1 MTPAPAAPTGAPAP
15 DALAPKLRSVQVGLR
30 RDLQVA
36 RHLFRGEVTYTVRD
50 PVSFETHAF
59 SAGDYAVLV
68 ALNGDRTLGENFQSL
83 VTDGVASP
91 EDEERFY
98 KFVLTLHRS
107 GLLALPI
114 SDDRSLYARYEQR
127 QKSRVRSRLM
137 AFLYWKIP
145 LWNPDRFLVHTL
157 ALGSRAFT
165 KSALVVWGVLTA
177 IALVSLAGRWR
188 ELGAELP
195 TLLQGEQVLTMW
207 ALLIVLK
214 GIHEFGH
221 AYACRTFGGAVPE
234 MGISLVLLT
243 PCAYVD
249 ASASWSFTR
258 IRDRLIVCFGGMYFE
273 SWIAGV
279 AAIVWA
285 FTETSTLHSIA
296 YQTMVLASVTTV
308 GFNLNPLVRFDGY
321 FILSDLMQVPNLRAQ
336 STAYALRVLKR
347 TFVGI
352 DPGGPAWSP
361 SMRVGLFAYAIGAS
375 IYRIG
380 VVLGMC
386 AVIALK
392 FFAVGLLI
400 AVGYA
405 LSTIVGTLYRS
416 LRYLLADPETKPVR
430 VRAALVSLALLA
442 VPAAAISLPL
452 PRELPAKAVVEREA
466 ETLIT
471 TEVAGTVAA
480 MPMLEVSTAHSDDAL
495 LELDAIDLR
504 NEAESARATE
514 RASRLARDIAAAES
528 PMREAIAEAEWS
540 AAARHADLLDA
551 DERNL
556 TVRAP
561 SVGALVPLLTE
572 HDLGR
577 HVPAGTPVAVIG
589 SGGWIARALVDQVEL
604 ASLRVA
610 PGEVVELKPI
620 GDGGRTLTGRIES
633 VAPAGDARVH
643 AEMRALAADA
653 GGDVPVSPV
662 TSMAPDARFEVRIA
676 VNEAD
681 GLHRGERLAV
691 RLPAAP
697 ISLAQTWYR
706 AVLRFRER
714 LATAE

>member
-1 MTPAPAAPTGAPAP
+1 MGVTAAPSAPSAAP
-15 DALAPKLRSVQVGLR
+15 DALAPKLRGVQVGLR

-68 ALNGDRTLGENFQSL
+68 ALNGDRTLGENFQAL
-83 VTDGVASP
+83 VTDGIARP
-91 EDEERFY
+91 DDEERFY

-114 SDDRSLYARYEQR
+114 SDDRGLYARYEQR

-145 LWNPDRFLVHTL
+145 LWNPDRFLVRTL

-165 KSALVVWGVLTA
+165 RTALLLWAALAVA
-177 IALVSLAGRWR
+177 ALVSLAGRWR

-234 MGISLVLLT
+234 MGVSLVLLT

-296 YQTMVLASVTTV
+296 YQTMVLASVTTI

-336 STAYALRVLKR
+336 STAYAMRVLKR
-347 TFVGI
+347 VFVGV

-361 SMRVGLFAYAIGAS
+361 GMRVGLFAYAIGAS

-380 VVLGMC
+380 VVIGMC

-400 AVGYA
+400 AVCYA
-405 LSTIVGTLYRS
+405 LSTIVGTVYRS
-416 LRYLLADPETKPVR
+416 LRYLLADPETRPVR
-430 VRAALVSLALLA
+430 VRAALVALALLA
-442 VPAAAISLPL
+442 LPAAAVSFPI
-452 PRELPAKAVVEREA
+452 PREMPAKAVVERQA

-471 TEVAGTVAA
+471 TDVAGTVTSL
-480 MPMLEVSTAHSDDAL
+480 PMLAASTVHPDDPL
-495 LELDAIDLR
+495 LELDALELR
-504 NEAESARATE
+504 NQAESARATE
-514 RASRLARDIAAAES
+514 RASRLALDIAAADS
-528 PMREAIAEAEWS
+528 PTSEAIASAEWT
-540 AAARHADLLDA
+540 AAARHAELLEADA
-551 DERNL
+551 RNL

-561 SVGALVPLLTE
+561 TDGAVVPLLLE
-572 HDLGR
+572 RDLGR
-577 HVPAGTPVAVIG
+577 HVPAGTPVAVVG

-610 PGEVVELKPI
+610 AGEVVELRPI
-620 GDGGRTLTGRIES
+620 GDAARTLTGRIES
-633 VAPAGDARVH
+633 VAPAGDARVRS
-643 AEMRALAADA
+643 EMRALTAEA
-653 GGDVPVSPV
+653 GGDVPVSPM
-662 TSMAPDARFEVRIA
+662 TSLAPDARYEVRIA
-676 VNEAD
+676 VDDTE
-681 GLHRGERLAV
+681 GLFRGERLAV

-697 ISLAQTWYR
+697 TSLAQTWYR